1 MSSSTSADQVARRR
15 AEGKGEGKGAAA
27 AGAEGAGAGGGEV
40 VWIGR
45 GESRYAHRRI
55 PRHCVGVAERPPEL
69 PQLERMLRG
78 LGLSTVCE
86 EARCPNRNQCWSERA
101 VTFMLMGS
109 VCTRA
114 CRFCSVAT
122 GRPPAAPDPAECA
135 KVAAAAETLGLR
147 HVVLTSVNRDDLPD
161 GGAAHFAATV
171 RAIRERRPEST
182 VEVLTPD
189 FQGDFAAVAT
199 LCDAA
204 PEVFNHNV
212 ETVPA
217 LYRSVRPGA
226 RFERSLAVLAE
237 AKRLRPDSVV
247 KSGLMVGLGET
258 RQQVR
263 ELLEAL
269 RGAGVDS
276 LTVGQYLRPTRD
288 HLAVERYWEPEEFD
302 ALASEARGL
311 GFAHVASG
319 PLIRSSY
326 NAEETLHEARSAT
339 QREARPSRRNSEP

>member
-1 MSSSTSADQVARRR
+1 
-15 AEGKGEGKGAAA
+15 
-27 AGAEGAGAGGGEV
+27 

-45 GESRYAHRRI
+45 GEGRYAHRRI

-69 PQLERMLRG
+69 FELERMLRG

-114 CRFCSVAT
+114 CRFCAVAT
-122 GRPPAAPDPAECA
+122 GRPPAAPDPDECS
-135 KVAAAAETLGLR
+135 KVAAAAAQLGLR

-161 GGAAHFAATV
+161 GGAAHFADTV
-171 RAIRERRPEST
+171 RAIRARRPEST

-189 FQGDFAAVAT
+189 FQGDLSAVAT
-199 LCDAA
+199 VCGAS

-237 AKRLRPDSVV
+237 AKRLRSDSVV

-258 RQQVR
+258 RVQVR
-263 ELLEAL
+263 ELLGAL
-269 RGAGVDS
+269 RTAGVDS
-276 LTVGQYLRPTRD
+276 LTVGQYLRPSRE
-288 HLAVERYWEPEEFD
+288 HLPVERYWEPAEFD
-302 ALASEARGL
+302 DLAEEARAL
-311 GFAHVASG
+311 GFLHVASG

-326 NAEETLHEARSAT
+326 NAAETLREARAARSALSA
-339 QREARPSRRNSEP
+339 QEEE